1 MEKLVYIYLGK
12 NFLKIFYKNLKP
24 IRKKNWN
31 LILYIFNLPTFI
43 YIKIDI
49 DFTFLKKKFFIL
61 HFILSKMTE
70 KIILEN
76 EITEE
81 ENFVFTT
88 KVEDMSEEQRRI
100 ADKIVEK
107 MLEETDKFIE
117 EYLNH

>member
-1 MEKLVYIYLGK
+1 MISP
-12 NFLKIFYKNLKP
+12 FW
-24 IRKKNWN
+24 KKN
-31 LILYIFNLPTFI
+31 ISFYFLYYP
-43 YIKIDI
+43 
-49 DFTFLKKKFFIL
+49 
-61 HFILSKMTE
+61 KMTT

-81 ENFVFTT
+81 ERFVFTT

-117 EYLNH
+117 EYLNN